1 MHAHSVCVCVCV
13 CVREGVRLLTAE
25 GKSQALG
32 DVDKCPP
39 AASGHTIVGEEVEEK
54 KGSEEERERDRLAE
68 REGKRE
74 SERLA
79 EKGGKRE
86 RQTGRERGRERER
99 ASLRSR

>member
-1 MHAHSVCVCVCV
+1 MELYVHAHSVCVCLCVCVCV

-54 KGSEEERERDRLAE
+54 KGSEGERERDRLAG

-74 SERLA
+74 
-79 EKGGKRE
+79 KI
-86 RQTGRERGRERER
+86 GR
-99 ASLRSR
+99 AHV